1 MSTTQRTIRSRM
13 KLRSASQTLK
23 RKLEQSYAVN
33 VSSSDDAE
41 EEELKKKK
49 LADLTFYESMMS
61 DLKDKFNEPTTSY
74 AQKLQILT
82 LSPFSKRRTIDEF
95 GATNHMITRS
105 RKLKA
110 YCGILGLPEAIHFLN
125 KVFKEPKISSIK
137 SIRTNEH
144 YIHDDLAR

>member
-110 YCGILGLPEAIHFLN
+110 YCGILGLPD
-125 KVFKEPKISSIK
+125 K
-137 SIRTNEH
+137 SRY
-144 YIHDDLAR
+144 YININSRLFI

>member
-74 AQKLQILT
+74 VQKLQILT

-95 GATNHMITRS
+95 GATYHMITRS

-110 YCGILGLPEAIHFLN
+110 YCGILGLPESIHFLN
-125 KVFKEPKISSIK
+125 QVFKEPKIS
-137 SIRTNEH
+137 
-144 YIHDDLAR
+144 L

>member
-1 MSTTQRTIRSRM
+1 MSTTQRVIRSHM

-49 LADLTFYESMMS
+49 LADLTLYENMMS
-61 DLKDKFNEPTTSY
+61 DLKEKFNEPTTSY

-82 LSPFSKRRTIDEF
+82 LSPFSNRKTIDEF
-95 GATNHMITRS
+95 WS
-105 RKLKA
+105 
-110 YCGILGLPEAIHFLN
+110 
-125 KVFKEPKISSIK
+125 PKS
-137 SIRTNEH
+137 
-144 YIHDDLAR
+144 HDNYN